1 MTLRGALLTLGTLA
15 LSAGLTGASAQEG
28 SAQPAAASSEA
39 TDPFAGLTPLPDAAL
54 AAARGGLDIGG
65 YRVEFGVIVNAQDQL
80 VSSLVTDFEAL
91 RDALIAAGQ
100 DPSVYVNASEALGPD
115 GLTTVVVNEANGVRL
130 EQFVRIDVVVTDLG
144 RPALLRSGR
153 DTLSL
158 IGLPDT
164 LPAF

>member
-1 MTLRGALLTLGTLA
+1 MRRGLVVALSLWASGALI
-15 LSAGLTGASAQEG
+15 GADAQDEA
-28 SAQPAAASSEA
+28 AQPAAPRESA
-39 TDPFAGLTPLPDAAL
+39 DPFASLTPLPDAAL
-54 AAARGGLDIGG
+54 AEARGGLDIAG
-65 YRVEFGVIVNAQDQL
+65 YQVEFGVIVNAQGQL
-80 VSSLVTDFEAL
+80 VSSLVTDLEAL

-100 DPSVYVNASEALGPD
+100 DPSIYVNAQEVLGSD
-115 GLTTVVVNEANGVRL
+115 GLTTVVVNRADGVQL

-144 RPALLRSGR
+144 GPALLRSGR